1 METVFDY
8 NITDKEREDIGI
20 SDKERYLAIVGEDT
34 ANLDLATLF
43 HTRGDNNRMTRY
55 ADKVGFLSD
64 GYAPLMFLSV
74 SANSLEDILRFL
86 TSSFAVFKSY
96 LLFA

>member
-8 NITDKEREDIGI
+8 NITDKERENIGI

-43 HTRGDNNRMTRY
+43 HTRGDNNRM
-55 ADKVGFLSD
+55 AKV
-64 GYAPLMFLSV
+64 
-74 SANSLEDILRFL
+74 R
-86 TSSFAVFKSY
+86 
-96 LLFA
+96 